1 MASSD
6 SKSPF
11 SPFFFHFLS
20 CLRAHGD
27 RGGRAVD
34 AGESQ
39 VTLKML
45 KMLIAANCTQGGGAG
60 FQQRTKFT
68 WPDYLIAVSHV
79 LLKHSTLNI
88 NSHRDA
94 MKVDSIGRGRLKR
107 RQFSHRKEKQKMDS
121 ICLGFVFLA
130 AVILPIREMRMPV
143 ICCAPDSIQ
152 RGGGRGEGILLGF
165 CSVSARF
172 PWRCSSVFTL
182 GRVFPLCQINGG
194 FCCGSGRVRIGFG
207 SGSGFAVLDNIF
219 VIFIICLSFFL
230 WLLLLLL
237 LLSVGLSSNY
247 WLGGGGFCAGI

>member
-1 MASSD
+1 MIQTKLSSSSTKFFFHTAGKMASSD

-11 SPFFFHFLS
+11 SPFFSHFLS

-60 FQQRTKFT
+60 FEQRTKFT

-107 RQFSHRKEKQKMDS
+107 RQLSHRREKQKMDS

-152 RGGGRGEGILLGF
+152 RGGGEGGGNSPRFLLGF
-165 CSVSARF
+165 CSVSLEMFFGVYARSGF
-172 PWRCSSVFTL
+172 PIVSNKRWLLLRF
-182 GRVFPLCQINGG
+182 
-194 FCCGSGRVRIGFG
+194 GSGSDWVRIGFRVCG
-207 SGSGFAVLDNIF
+207 SG
-219 VIFIICLSFFL
+219 
-230 WLLLLLL
+230 
-237 LLSVGLSSNY
+237 
-247 WLGGGGFCAGI
+247 